1 LAKIRLICVFT
12 VAGERWCLADLA
24 VGEAERDRVE
34 NVAFSGGQNREA
46 LSARDGL
53 VAAGVGV
60 DELPCDAGRH
70 DGIASSDDAYGVHEF
85 WCVAVLTR
93 NALAPARSAP
103 KAYSS
108 KSNVVSTI
116 TRLRSPPSTIARVA
130 WIPS

>member
-1 LAKIRLICVFT
+1 MQ
-12 VAGERWCLADLA
+12 CLADLA

-70 DGIASSDDAYGVHEF
+70 DGIASSDDAYGIHEF
-85 WCVAVLTR
+85 
-93 NALAPARSAP
+93 
-103 KAYSS
+103 
-108 KSNVVSTI
+108 VVSCSLDEEGTGPRAENSEGVLVQDRGLSAAERP
-116 TRLRSPPSTIARVA
+116 TASV
-130 WIPS
+130 IPVLPRRATL

>member
-1 LAKIRLICVFT
+1 MQ
-12 VAGERWCLADLA
+12 CLADLA

-85 WCVAVLTR
+85 LVCRSFDEERTRPRAERPEGVLVQVERREYDHAAPQPAVDNCAGGVDTVLTR
-93 NALAPARSAP
+93 CG
-103 KAYSS
+103 
-108 KSNVVSTI
+108 
-116 TRLRSPPSTIARVA
+116 
-130 WIPS
+130 